1 MVDATLTRSGLS
13 ARCLMT
19 ANPVSIS
26 EYATLREA
34 GTVLTT
40 RGISAAPV
48 IDDAGR
54 AVGVLSRTD
63 IVRYTSGNPSAR
75 QVLPEF
81 YDAVD
86 PLTTE
91 DARNFAQETQ
101 VWQIMTPVVL
111 SVKADASLAHVVAEL
126 LVRKVHRLFVTDN
139 DGTLIG
145 VISALDVLSGMI
157 R

>member
-1 MVDATLTRSGLS
+1 MIDATLTSSGLT

-19 ANPVSIS
+19 ANPVSIN
-26 EYATLREA
+26 EHATLREA
-34 GTVLTT
+34 GSILTT
-40 RGISAAPV
+40 RGISAVPV

-63 IVRYTSGNPSAR
+63 IVRYTSGKPSVR
-75 QVLPEF
+75 HILPEF

-86 PLTTE
+86 PFTNE
-91 DARNFAQETQ
+91 DACNCAQEAQAWQ
-101 VWQIMTPVVL
+101 VMTPVVI
-111 SVKADASLAHVVAEL
+111 SVDCDATQAQIVEEL
-126 LVRKVHRLFVTDN
+126 LVRKVHRLFVTDH

-145 VISALDVLSGMI
+145 VISALDVLCGLM

>member
-26 EYATLREA
+26 EHATLREA
-34 GTVLTT
+34 GSVLTT

-63 IVRYTSGNPSAR
+63 IVRYTSGKPSER
-75 QVLPEF
+75 HVLPEF

-86 PLTTE
+86 PLTNE
-91 DARNFAQETQ
+91 DACNCVTR
-101 VWQIMTPVVL
+101 
-111 SVKADASLAHVVAEL
+111 
-126 LVRKVHRLFVTDN
+126 RKC
-139 DGTLIG
+139 GK
-145 VISALDVLSGMI
+145 
-157 R
+157 